1 MPNDATPPD
10 TPEKPAVPGL
20 RLLKLVGK
28 GASGEVWTC
37 RNETDTS
44 FSAVKIVRRGTR
56 PEKVWYRHELK
67 ALRKYARIRRKP
79 DSLLDIK
86 HVAVSEDKT
95 FLYYTTPVADGV
107 KGLDPSSTRYQ
118 PLTLKSLLADGN
130 PIPPVSAA
138 EIAARIAEA
147 LQTLHEHGL
156 LHRDVKPDNIIFC
169 EGRAVLADIGLVT
182 ETEQDVSLAGT
193 PRYMEPGQTPSA
205 RTDLYALGKVLYE
218 MVNGKDPEC
227 FPDLA
232 SLQESGDTGT
242 FQLLN
247 NIWMRACG
255 EESER
260 YGKASQML
268 ADLRRVTIADRAQ
281 GDVNLWPSSGAAIYR
296 DPKQAQKMLESLP
309 EPERRLASDGYRLD
323 ELVWDGN
330 PRVWTLVSSDG
341 PCRCLSV
348 SEISGP
354 DAADRLQTLLGRIS
368 DLALTNDSFVEI
380 GDVRA
385 DRTAGFVSFSFQT
398 GKEPE
403 PYTLEDE
410 IRTRGRMPAAECAAV
425 GLRLLGA
432 LKALRNKMIPV
443 HDVGPENVLRVDGAW
458 RLLAG
463 TNLISDDA
471 AEVERTYQADNPG
484 DKLVMA
490 EEQRIAAFLLYRM
503 ATGNPV
509 ERFPQNAE
517 RDNDRQFARLRRVYE
532 LAGAGCPDGQFA
544 SLASMEVALTRI
556 IRSEG
561 QQHQPRRRA
570 KAALPWVTLL
580 SSSPP
585 ESPHMERFRQSACG
599 IISDR
604 HPELPGPDGGRGSTT
619 PQEIAVTA
627 DELRR
632 FFERRIGFVP
642 DNLMEAGSAAERMVD
657 PAAVERRHKWAFAIC
672 ACLSLIGTI
681 LLLYLSVRY
690 LMSWPDGFWAKV
702 WKAVIIFVFG
712 IPVAVGGSIFA
723 IRIFAFVLGASD
735 DVEAHRRAQGER
747 AIATLLAGVGKAIDE
762 IWSEYRDS
770 LDESVQLG

>member
-1 MPNDATPPD
+1 MPSDATPPD
-10 TPEKPAVPGL
+10 TPEVPGL
-20 RLLKLVGK
+20 KLLKLVGK

-44 FSAVKIVRRGTR
+44 FSAVKIVRRGTS

-67 ALRKYARIRRKP
+67 ALRKYSRIRRKP
-79 DSLLDIK
+79 DSLLEIK
-86 HVAVSEDKT
+86 HVALSEDKT

-118 PLTLKSLLADGN
+118 PLTLKSLLAGRN
-130 PIPPVSAA
+130 PISPVSAA
-138 EIAARIAEA
+138 QIAARIAEA

-169 EGRAVLADIGLVT
+169 GGRAVLADIGLVT
-182 ETEQDVSLAGT
+182 ETEADVSLAGT
-193 PRYMEPGQTPSA
+193 PRYMEPGQTPSV
-205 RTDLYALGKVLYE
+205 RTDLYALGKVIYE
-218 MVNGKDPEC
+218 MANGKDPEC
-227 FPDLA
+227 FPDCA
-232 SLQESGDTGT
+232 SLQDSCDIGI
-242 FQLLN
+242 FRLLN
-247 NIWMRACG
+247 DICMRACG

-268 ADLRRVTIADRAQ
+268 ADLRRVAAADRPQGEAQ
-281 GDVNLWPSSGAAIYR
+281 PKPGAGPAISLGLE
-296 DPKQAQKMLESLP
+296 QAQKGPESLP
-309 EPERRLASDGYRLD
+309 EPERRLATDGYRLD
-323 ELVWDGN
+323 ELIWDGN
-330 PRVWTLVSSDG
+330 PRVWTLANSDG
-341 PCRCLSV
+341 PRRCLSV

-354 DAADRLQTLLGRIS
+354 EVADRLQTLLGRIS
-368 DLALTNDSFVEI
+368 DLALTNDSFVVI

-385 DRTAGFVSFSFQT
+385 DRTAGFVSFSFQI
-398 GKEPE
+398 GNEPE

-443 HDVGPENVLRVDGAW
+443 RDVGPENVLRVDGEW

-463 TNLISDDA
+463 TNLISDA
-471 AEVERTYQADNPG
+471 ATEAQRTYPADNPG

-509 ERFPQNAE
+509 ACFPQNAGRE
-517 RDNDRQFARLRRVYE
+517 NDRQFARLRRVYE
-532 LAGAGCPDGQFA
+532 LAGAGCPDGRFA
-544 SLASMEVALTRI
+544 SLAAMEVALTRI
-556 IRSEG
+556 IRGEG
-561 QQHQPRRRA
+561 QQHQTRRRA
-570 KAALPWVTLL
+570 KAALPWITLL

-599 IISDR
+599 IISAR
-604 HPELPGPDGGRGSTT
+604 HPELPGPDGGHGSTT

-672 ACLSLIGTI
+672 ACLSLIGTF

-690 LMSWPDGFWAKV
+690 LMSWPDGFWAKI

-712 IPVAVGGSIFA
+712 IPVTVCGYLI
-723 IRIFAFVLGASD
+723 AFKTFISLLVASD
-735 DVEAHRRAQGER
+735 DVEAHRRSQGKR
-747 AIATLLAGVGKAIDE
+747 AIATLWAGVGKAIDE
-762 IWSEYRDS
+762 IWSEFRDS
-770 LDESVQLG
+770 MDEAVQLG

>member
-20 RLLKLVGK
+20 SLLKLVGK

-44 FSAVKIVRRGTR
+44 FSAVKIVRRGSR

-107 KGLDPSSTRYQ
+107 KGLAPSSIRYK
-118 PLTLKSLLADGN
+118 PLTLKSLLADRI
-130 PIPPVSAA
+130 PIPPASAA

-193 PRYMEPGQTPSA
+193 PRYMEPGQTPSV

-218 MVNGKDPEC
+218 MANGKDPEC
-227 FPDLA
+227 FPDCA
-232 SLQESGDTGT
+232 SLQESGVIGI
-242 FQLLN
+242 FRLLN
-247 NIWMRACG
+247 DIWMKACG
-255 EESER
+255 DESER

-268 ADLRRVTIADRAQ
+268 ADLRHVTTADRPQGEAQ
-281 GDVNLWPSSGAAIYR
+281 PKLGTGSAISLGLE
-296 DPKQAQKMLESLP
+296 QAQKEPESLP
-309 EPERRLASDGYRLD
+309 EPERRLATDGYRLD

-330 PRVWTLVSSDG
+330 PRVWTLVNSDG

-354 DAADRLQTLLGRIS
+354 EVADRLQTLLERIS
-368 DLALTNDSFVEI
+368 DLALTNDSFVVI

-398 GKEPE
+398 GKDPE

-443 HDVGPENVLRVDGAW
+443 RDVGPENVLRVDGAW

-463 TNLISDDA
+463 TSLISDDA
-471 AEVERTYQADNPG
+471 AEVERTYTADNPG
-484 DKLVMA
+484 GKLVMA
-490 EEQRIAAFLLYRM
+490 QEQRIAALLLYRM

-509 ERFPQNAE
+509 ERFPENAGRE
-517 RDNDRQFARLRRVYE
+517 NDRQFARLRRVYE
-532 LAGAGCPDGQFA
+532 LAGSGCPDGQFA
-544 SLASMEVALTRI
+544 SLAAMEVALTRI
-556 IRSEG
+556 VRGEG
-561 QQHQPRRRA
+561 QQHQTRRRA
-570 KAALPWVTLL
+570 KATLPWMTLL
-580 SSSPP
+580 SASPP
-585 ESPHMERFRQSACG
+585 ESPHMERFRQSASE

-604 HPELPGPDGGRGSTT
+604 HPELPGPDGGHGSTT
-619 PQEIAVTA
+619 AQEIAVTA

-672 ACLSLIGTI
+672 ACLSLIGTF
-681 LLLYLSVRY
+681 LMLYLSVRY
-690 LMSWPDGFWAKV
+690 LMSWPDGFWAKI
-702 WKAVIIFVFG
+702 WKSVIIFVFG
-712 IPVAVGGSIFA
+712 TPVVVGGSILTL
-723 IRIFAFVLGASD
+723 RIFALVLGASD

-747 AIATLLAGVGKAIDE
+747 AIATLWAGVGKAIDE
-762 IWSEYRDS
+762 IWSEFRDS
-770 LDESVQLG
+770 LDEAVQLG